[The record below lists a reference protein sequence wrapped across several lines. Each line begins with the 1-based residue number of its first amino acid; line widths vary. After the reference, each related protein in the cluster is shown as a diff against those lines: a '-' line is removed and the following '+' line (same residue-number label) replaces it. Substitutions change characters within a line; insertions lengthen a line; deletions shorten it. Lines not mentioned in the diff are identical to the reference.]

1 MAASSR
7 PWLRA
12 PDDPPSKQAIL
23 DAALRLFV
31 RHGRSGTS
39 IRMIG
44 DEAGYTNPAL
54 FKFFPG
60 KDALALHLFARCYAR
75 LHDRVAAAVAEA
87 DGFSRALDG
96 TLDAYL
102 AQLDEDLEAVLF
114 VQEALRELWPRLPAA
129 ARRRSILRLL
139 RDLVRRGEQEGR
151 VTGYRSE
158 RIPVAAIVGLLGQLA
173 RMAYFGEI
181 ALPARRH
188 REELRRAI
196 DRMLG
201 GGG

>member
-1 MAASSR
+1 MPAR
-7 PWLRA
+7 PWLLA

-31 RHGRSGTS
+31 RHGLSGTS

-54 FKFFPG
+54 FKFFRS
-60 KDALALHLFARCYAR
+60 KDALAVHLFARCYTR
-75 LHDRVAAAVAEA
+75 LHDRIAAAVDGAE
-87 DGFSRALDG
+87 GFGSALDA

-114 VQEALRELWPRLPAA
+114 VQDALRELWPKLPAA
-129 ARRRSILRLL
+129 VRRRSLLRLL
-139 RDLVRRGEQEGR
+139 ADLVRRGEREGA
-151 VTGYRSE
+151 VSGYRSADV
-158 RIPVAAIVGLLGQLA
+158 PVAAVVGLLAQVA
-173 RMAYFGEI
+173 RLLYFGEL

-188 REELRRAI
+188 RAELRVAI
-196 DRMLG
+196 VRVLG
-201 GGG
+201 GGA